1 MITNE
6 QKLKFAD
13 HILNWLKE
21 EELLKDGDD
30 FIDEEQLEETCMA
43 GSIICQAL
51 VESGVVNS
59 IGC

>member
-1 MITNE
+1 MTTE

-13 HILNWLKE
+13 YIINWLKKE
-21 EELLKDGDD
+21 KLLKDGNE

-43 GSIICQAL
+43 GATICEAL
-51 VESGVVNS
+51 VEAKIINS